1 MSSTKRKQDK
11 PTKSLFVPGSEEP
24 SFKSRGPKTRNQ
36 ARSRQ
41 TTQAR
46 RSGRVPKKK
55 VPFSNEIPVPKK
67 RVKRRSDE
75 VILSPTQ
82 PSSNRAKILP
92 TKKGQSQK
100 SVPPKKVEQHQILEV
115 YTEATESS
123 TMELPSDT
131 DSDSSEIKIETD
143 SNLESV
149 RLALKDTLE
158 SLQTMDDPTINVE
171 IPYFVIKKKKKKKKK
186 AKKKSK
192 SEKKEVTDKPQL
204 QPKFVK
210 VEPDAELEDI
220 SKENVLDIDLLRKL
234 SADSLVLKYADH
246 QTVTVPKDKDNDITQ
261 SVYTCKMLPSHC
273 FEKFMGIDE
282 DTKHQITR
290 HLLRHVGE
298 LLTMANEGMATK
310 ESSEGT
316 AHEEDDEAAAF
327 ITAAAKKTTYHVAS
341 NPKPFTVSHPQ
352 NVNLKRSRYTVI
364 RSSEGKEGTNE
375 VVLLPRGRG
384 FYSYRPPEDEPQ
396 LDAIT
401 EQSFH
406 TVIDNLLGQASIP
419 KVESTAGPSNQSLVT
434 LTNNV
439 VMSGN
444 GSVVV
449 GEVRDGVADVSGVQT
464 SVILLDEKDIQ
475 MDVEVSTGARRRR
488 SPISGVPDGVG
499 SIMKMNHT
507 LPESEGTMDSSD
519 QILGNPQEVPY
530 PDHTYSFSDGL
541 ATTTIHTNSDG
552 TPTVAPISIEDSSAD
567 KLDINPILNSMNEQ
581 VSRLIPDIE
590 HPGILPAQNS
600 SIVDQEEQE
609 ASTSQATVVDPAATA
624 SVASVMTPEEEE
636 MLRVKAVDLLDSLL
650 KNQKKR
656 GPFRCQICH
665 KILTA
670 ASTLRAHY
678 RSHAGIKPF
687 QCLLCNATFTRQH
700 SLNYHMMIHNQEARF
715 SCSFC
720 ARQFRHANH
729 FREHLRRH
737 TGEEP
742 YGCTDCPA
750 RFKTRNT
757 YKRHMRSKHNKI
769 VTHKNNIKLIT
780 DDSD

>member
-1 MSSTKRKQDK
+1 M
-11 PTKSLFVPGSEEP
+11 
-24 SFKSRGPKTRNQ
+24 
-36 ARSRQ
+36 
-41 TTQAR
+41 
-46 RSGRVPKKK
+46 
-55 VPFSNEIPVPKK
+55 
-67 RVKRRSDE
+67 
-75 VILSPTQ
+75 
-82 PSSNRAKILP
+82 
-92 TKKGQSQK
+92 
-100 SVPPKKVEQHQILEV
+100 
-115 YTEATESS
+115 
-123 TMELPSDT
+123 
-131 DSDSSEIKIETD
+131 
-143 SNLESV
+143 
-149 RLALKDTLE
+149 
-158 SLQTMDDPTINVE
+158 
-171 IPYFVIKKKKKKKKK
+171 
-186 AKKKSK
+186 
-192 SEKKEVTDKPQL
+192 
-204 QPKFVK
+204 
-210 VEPDAELEDI
+210 
-220 SKENVLDIDLLRKL
+220 
-234 SADSLVLKYADH
+234 
-246 QTVTVPKDKDNDITQ
+246 
-261 SVYTCKMLPSHC
+261 
-273 FEKFMGIDE
+273 
-282 DTKHQITR
+282 
-290 HLLRHVGE
+290 
-298 LLTMANEGMATK
+298 
-310 ESSEGT
+310 
-316 AHEEDDEAAAF
+316 
-327 ITAAAKKTTYHVAS
+327 
-341 NPKPFTVSHPQ
+341 
-352 NVNLKRSRYTVI
+352 NLKRSRYTVI

-636 MLRVKAVDLLDSLL
+636 MLRVSLT
-650 KNQKKR
+650 
-656 GPFRCQICH
+656 PH
-665 KILTA
+665 
-670 ASTLRAHY
+670 STL
-678 RSHAGIKPF
+678 
-687 QCLLCNATFTRQH
+687 T
-700 SLNYHMMIHNQEARF
+700 
-715 SCSFC
+715 
-720 ARQFRHANH
+720 
-729 FREHLRRH
+729 
-737 TGEEP
+737 
-742 YGCTDCPA
+742 
-750 RFKTRNT
+750 
-757 YKRHMRSKHNKI
+757 
-769 VTHKNNIKLIT
+769 
-780 DDSD
+780 

>member
-75 VILSPTQ
+75 VSLSPTQ

-123 TMELPSDT
+123 T
-131 DSDSSEIKIETD
+131 
-143 SNLESV
+143 V
-149 RLALKDTLE
+149 W
-158 SLQTMDDPTINVE
+158 
-171 IPYFVIKKKKKKKKK
+171 
-186 AKKKSK
+186 
-192 SEKKEVTDKPQL
+192 
-204 QPKFVK
+204 QPKNLQK
-210 VEPDAELEDI
+210 ELLM
-220 SKENVLDIDLLRKL
+220 KRTMKL
-234 SADSLVLKYADH
+234 QLPGKGALIYP
-246 QTVTVPKDKDNDITQ
+246 VTVSQVPTRVCSNAVQ
-261 SVYTCKMLPSHC
+261 YT
-273 FEKFMGIDE
+273 I
-282 DTKHQITR
+282 Q
-290 HLLRHVGE
+290 VWQ
-298 LLTMANEGMATK
+298 LT
-310 ESSEGT
+310 
-316 AHEEDDEAAAF
+316 
-327 ITAAAKKTTYHVAS
+327 
-341 NPKPFTVSHPQ
+341 
-352 NVNLKRSRYTVI
+352 
-364 RSSEGKEGTNE
+364 
-375 VVLLPRGRG
+375 
-384 FYSYRPPEDEPQ
+384 SY
-396 LDAIT
+396 
-401 EQSFH
+401 
-406 TVIDNLLGQASIP
+406 SIP
-419 KVESTAGPSNQSLVT
+419 WISL
-434 LTNNV
+434 
-439 VMSGN
+439 GRRRN

-519 QILGNPQEVPY
+519 QVLGNPQEVPY